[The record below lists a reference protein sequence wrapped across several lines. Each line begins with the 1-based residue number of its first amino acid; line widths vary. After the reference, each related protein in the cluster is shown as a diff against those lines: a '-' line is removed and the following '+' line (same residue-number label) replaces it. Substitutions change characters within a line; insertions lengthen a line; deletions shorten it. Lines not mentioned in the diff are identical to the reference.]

1 MRVFQD
7 FKPEDVENGAY
18 VFSGRKFLVTA
29 GDGTRVNTTAA
40 SNGGV
45 GQMWGKRVTFIC
57 VRNNRFTKQL
67 IDAAGEYSLSF
78 LDHEEFRGAI
88 KYLEA
93 VSGKDEDKLKG
104 ARLNVGYYEGVP
116 YIEEANNVIV
126 CKVLYR
132 KEIGKDGFIESILPE
147 VEAKEVNDYVIYV
160 GEIKKVL
167 LR

>member
-7 FKPEDVENGAY
+7 FNPEEVETGAY
-18 VFSGRKFLVTA
+18 VFSNRKLLVTA
-29 GDGTRVNTTAA
+29 GDGTKVNTTAA

-57 VRNNRFTKQL
+57 VRNNRYTKQL
-67 IDAAGEYSLSF
+67 IDASGKYSLSF
-78 LDHEEFRGAI
+78 LDNDEYRGAI

-104 ARLNVGYYEGVP
+104 ARLNVGYHDGIP
-116 YIEEANNVIV
+116 YIEEASNVLI

-132 KEIGKDGFIESILPE
+132 KEIGIDGFIESILPE
-147 VEAKEVNDYVIYV
+147 VEAKEVGEYVIYV
-160 GEIKKVL
+160 GEIQKVL
-167 LR
+167 IR

>member
-7 FKPEDVENGAY
+7 FNTEEVENGAY
-18 VFSGRKFLVTA
+18 VFSSRKFLVTA
-29 GDGTRVNTTAA
+29 ADGTKTNTAVS

-57 VRNNRFTKQL
+57 VRKDRYTKQL
-67 IDAAGEYSLSF
+67 IDASGEYSLSF
-78 LDHEEFRGAI
+78 LDNDEFRGAI

-104 ARLNVGYYEGVP
+104 ARLNVGYHDGIP
-116 YIEEANNVIV
+116 YIEEASNVIV

-132 KEIGKDGFIESILPE
+132 KEIGIDGFISSILPE
-147 VEAKEVNDYVIYV
+147 VEEKEVKDYVIYV

-167 LR
+167 IR